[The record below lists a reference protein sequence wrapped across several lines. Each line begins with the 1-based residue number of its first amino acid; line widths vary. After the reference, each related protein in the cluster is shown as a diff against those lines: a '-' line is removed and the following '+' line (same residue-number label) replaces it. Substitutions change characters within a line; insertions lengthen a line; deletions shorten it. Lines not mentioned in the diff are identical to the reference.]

1 MFKLT
6 GKTALVT
13 GASGGIGSAIAKAL
27 HSQGA
32 EVILSGTR
40 EGVLTDLADQL
51 AIRTHVIAADLK
63 DPKSIESLVQKAEL
77 VSAGGVDI
85 VVNNAGI
92 VHDNLLV
99 RMKDEDWQ
107 KVLDVNLSAGY
118 KITQGLLRGMMKRR
132 WGRIIGISS
141 VVGTTGN
148 PGQTNYAAAKAGMVG
163 FSKALAQEVATRGIT
178 VNVVSPGM
186 IETAMTSNLS
196 DDQSARLLLNI
207 PTGRLGKPQEIAASV
222 VYLASEEAAYVTVN
236 LLEGVTQA
244 GSGIRLRTTGAT
256 NNAYESVVTGYPY
269 EFDNPIAGK
278 TGTTQNQSDGWF
290 MGMVPNLVTGV
301 WVGAED
307 RSIHFET
314 IDYGQGASMAL
325 PIWGVYMKS
334 CYQDTILNISKEP
347 FFRPEKLS
355 IELNC
360 NNFKNDS
367 LNTIK
372 NNNKKLLE
380 IDF

>member
-40 EGVLTDLADQL
+40 EGILTDLADQL

-222 VYLASEEAAYVTVN
+222 VYLASEEAAYVTGLTLHVN
-236 LLEGVTQA
+236 G
-244 GSGIRLRTTGAT
+244 
-256 NNAYESVVTGYPY
+256 
-269 EFDNPIAGK
+269 
-278 TGTTQNQSDGWF
+278 
-290 MGMVPNLVTGV
+290 GMAML
-301 WVGAED
+301 
-307 RSIHFET
+307 
-314 IDYGQGASMAL
+314 
-325 PIWGVYMKS
+325 
-334 CYQDTILNISKEP
+334 
-347 FFRPEKLS
+347 
-355 IELNC
+355 
-360 NNFKNDS
+360 
-367 LNTIK
+367 
-372 NNNKKLLE
+372 
-380 IDF
+380 

>member
-222 VYLASEEAAYVTVN
+222 VYLASEEAAYVTGLTLHVN
-236 LLEGVTQA
+236 G
-244 GSGIRLRTTGAT
+244 
-256 NNAYESVVTGYPY
+256 
-269 EFDNPIAGK
+269 
-278 TGTTQNQSDGWF
+278 
-290 MGMVPNLVTGV
+290 GM
-301 WVGAED
+301 AM
-307 RSIHFET
+307 I
-314 IDYGQGASMAL
+314 
-325 PIWGVYMKS
+325 
-334 CYQDTILNISKEP
+334 
-347 FFRPEKLS
+347 
-355 IELNC
+355 
-360 NNFKNDS
+360 
-367 LNTIK
+367 
-372 NNNKKLLE
+372 
-380 IDF
+380 